1 MVKKIIHIADLHI
14 RTIQMHDLYKEQ
26 FQKLLDE
33 LSVKFLEWV
42 DENISHN
49 EIRIVIAGDI
59 AHQKINISNEQLLLT
74 SWFLKELTR
83 FGKVVIIPGNHDFL
97 ENNTQRMDSITPVV
111 ELLDNPHITYL
122 KDSGDYVDTDGI
134 IQWVVYSLY
143 QHNARP
149 DFTKQEGLLTVGLFH
164 GPIQGMSTDLGFEF
178 EDAYDRLNFVDL
190 DLLLCGDIHKRQ
202 QFKLPNGGKAV
213 MVGSLIQQNFGETI
227 KHHGYGIYDVNTD
240 EYVFHDLKNEQ
251 PFLHFKINDIKDIEN
266 EKEELVNLG

>member
-14 RTIQMHDLYKEQ
+14 RTIQMHDLYKAQ
-26 FQKLLDE
+26 FTNLIKEIQEHYIKWRE
-33 LSVKFLEWV
+33 EGLSW
-42 DENISHN
+42 EN
-49 EIRIVIAGDI
+49 IRIVIAGDI
-59 AHQKINISNEQLLLT
+59 AHQKINISNEQLMLT
-74 SWFLKELTR
+74 SWFLKELTEY
-83 FGKVVIIPGNHDFL
+83 GVVVIIPGNHDFL
-97 ENNTQRMDSITPVV
+97 ENNTQRLDSISPIV
-111 ELLDNPHITYL
+111 ELLEDDHIQYYQNSGAY
-122 KDSGDYVDTDGI
+122 KDEN

-149 DFTKQEGLLTVGLFH
+149 EFTKDEDKLTVGLFH

-251 PFLHFKINDIKDIEN
+251 PFLHFKINDIKDIED

>member
-14 RTIQMHDLYKEQ
+14 RTIQMHDLYREQ
-26 FQKLLDE
+26 FEILLNE
-33 LSVKFLEWV
+33 LSVKFLEWA

-111 ELLDNPHITYL
+111 QLLDNQHITYL
-122 KDSGDYVDTDGI
+122 KDSGDYVDTDGSV
-134 IQWVVYSLY
+134 QWVVYSLY
-143 QHNARP
+143 QHNVRP
-149 DFTKQEGLLTVGLFH
+149 EFTKQEGLLTVGLFH
-164 GPIQGMSTDLGFEF
+164 GPIMGLSTDLGFEF
-178 EDAYDRLNFVDL
+178 EDAYDQLNFVDL

-202 QFKLPNGGKAV
+202 QFTLPNGGKAI
-213 MVGSLIQQNFGETI
+213 MVGSLIQQNFGETV
-227 KHHGYGIYDVNTD
+227 KHHGYGVYDVETD
-240 EYVFHDLKNEQ
+240 GYTFHDLPNEQ
-251 PFLHFKINDIKDIEN
+251 SFLHFTINDIKDIEN
-266 EKEELVNLG
+266 GEEVHVNIG

>member
-1 MVKKIIHIADLHI
+1 MVKKIIHIADIHI
-14 RTIQMHDLYKEQ
+14 RTIQMHDLYKAQ
-26 FQKLLDE
+26 FTNLIKEIQEHYIKWRE
-33 LSVKFLEWV
+33 EGLSW
-42 DENISHN
+42 EN
-49 EIRIVIAGDI
+49 IRIVIAGDI
-59 AHQKINISNEQLLLT
+59 AHQKINISNEQLMLT
-74 SWFLKELTR
+74 SWFLKELTEY
-83 FGKVVIIPGNHDFL
+83 GVVVIIPGNHDFL
-97 ENNTQRMDSITPVV
+97 ENNTQRLDSISPIV
-111 ELLDNPHITYL
+111 ELLEDDHIQYYQNSGAY
-122 KDSGDYVDTDGI
+122 KDEN

-149 DFTKQEGLLTVGLFH
+149 EFTKDEDKLTVGLFH

-251 PFLHFKINDIKDIEN
+251 PFLHFKINDIKDIED

>member
-33 LSVKFLEWV
+33 LSVKFLEWS

-49 EIRIVIAGDI
+49 EIRIVVAGDI

-111 ELLDNPHITYL
+111 ELLDNQHISYY
-122 KDSGDYVDTDGI
+122 KDSGVYSDDNI
-134 IQWVVYSLY
+134 NWVVYSLY
-143 QHNARP
+143 QHNVKP
-149 DFTKQEGLLTVGLFH
+149 EYEKNDSFYVGLFH
-164 GPIQGMSTDLGFEF
+164 GPIQGLSTDVGFQF
-178 EDAYDRLNFVDL
+178 EDAYDQLNFVGL

-202 QFKLPNGGKAV
+202 TFTLPEGGKGI
-213 MVGSLIQQNFGETI
+213 MVGSLIQQNFGETV
-227 KHHGYGIYDVNTD
+227 KHHGYGVYDMETN
-240 EYVFHDLKNEQ
+240 EYTFHDLPNEQ
-251 PFLHFKINDIKDIEN
+251 PFLHFKIKDINDIEN
-266 EKEELVNLG
+266 EKEEFVNAG

>member
-1 MVKKIIHIADLHI
+1 MIKKIIHIADLHI
-14 RTIQMHDLYKEQ
+14 RTIQLHDLYKEQ

-97 ENNTQRMDSITPVV
+97 ENNVQRLDSITPVV
-111 ELLDNPHITYL
+111 ELLNNPHITYL
-122 KDSGDYVDTDGI
+122 KDSGDYLDTDGNV
-134 IQWVVYSLY
+134 QWVVYSLY

-149 DFTKQEGLLTVGLFH
+149 EFTKQEGLLTVGLFH
-164 GPIQGMSTDLGFEF
+164 GPIQGLSTDLGYEF

-202 QFKLPNGGKAV
+202 QFTLPNGGHAI
-213 MVGSLIQQNFGETI
+213 MVGSLIQQNFGETV
-227 KHHGYGIYDVNTD
+227 KHHGYGVYNVTTN
-240 EYVFHDLKNEQ
+240 EYTFHDLPNEQ
-251 PFLHFKINDIKDIEN
+251 PFLHFSINDIKDIEN
-266 EKEELVNLG
+266 ETEEHLNLG